1 MDSIGGTI
9 DFEIHCFQRT
19 RDRADD
25 PLLVIDDQ
33 YTPHNGLL
41 SGRETEGG
49 FHPFGKPVNDLG
61 APVQPRDRSMTWLSS
76 APRASTSPS

>member
-33 YTPHNGLL
+33 YTAH
-41 SGRETEGG
+41 ETASSL
-49 FHPFGKPVNDLG
+49 D
-61 APVQPRDRSMTWLSS
+61 ARPRVGSI
-76 APRASTSPS
+76 PSENL